1 MSSNLYKAG
10 WVVVQEEEKR
20 VIDNNGLI
28 EEKINAAA
36 MQLSAASY
44 DYGYEEEGAYENDG
58 FTDGLA
64 AENVDALF
72 ESPGS
77 GNILRQASQEEL
89 EQIQA
94 QIEAARAELSE
105 LRAQADGMIE
115 EAKSEIGA
123 MQMRA
128 YEEAKNQGYQEG
140 ERLGRAEADAVKAE
154 YQNKLKQ
161 LEAQYQKKCEE
172 LEPDFIDTLTGIYEH
187 VFKVDLSRYKG
198 IVVSL
203 LENVIYKSEGNRNF
217 MIHVAKA
224 DYENVAANKER
235 LKQEAGGGTNV
246 DVVEDITLKPTQCF
260 IETEN
265 GIFDCGLDTQLKELE
280 RKLKLLSYEK

>member
-10 WVVVQEEEKR
+10 WVVVQDDDKR

-28 EEKINAAA
+28 EEKINAA
-36 MQLSAASY
+36 MQLSAAGY
-44 DYGYEEEGAYENDG
+44 DYGYEEEAVYEDDG
-58 FTDGLA
+58 FTGGLA

-72 ESPGS
+72 ESPGA
-77 GNILRQASQEEL
+77 GNVLRQASLEEL
-89 EQIQA
+89 EQLQA
-94 QIEAARAELSE
+94 QIEAAQAELSE

-140 ERLGRAEADAVKAE
+140 ERLGRAEGEAAKAE
-154 YQNKLKQ
+154 YQKKLKQ
-161 LEAQYQKKCEE
+161 LESEYQKKWEE

-187 VFKVDLSRYKG
+187 IFKVDLSRYKG

-203 LENVIYKSEGNRNF
+203 LENVIHKSEGNRNF
-217 MIHVAKA
+217 MIHVAKN